1 MRSGRLG
8 IGGSTARIATGTDER
23 VAPTDVEPEIRQH
36 ILPPWVVVLH
46 NDDFNTMSYVVT
58 CLINAVPGMSEERAT
73 EIMVEAHTHGQA
85 RVVTCPLELAELY
98 RDRLESLLLT
108 ATIERA

>member
-1 MRSGRLG
+1 MQSPACGRFRDTANAFASG
-8 IGGSTARIATGTDER
+8 
-23 VAPTDVEPEIRQH
+23 
-36 ILPPWVVVLH
+36 VVLH